1 MSTAQSRP
9 LSRRAMLAS
18 LGASAALAPLV
29 PLLQAHAQA
38 GGPPKRLV
46 LCFTPRATFWPTGMM
61 PGSGGTNVALG
72 PILQPLQPYLGKLA
86 FIRGLGLGTKAED
99 LPNAHSQGFAELW
112 TGSRRNGDTFA
123 SSMSVGQFIAR
134 QLAPPPKLPTPG
146 PGGPSLGSAGG
157 HPPRVLPRARPA

>member
-46 LCFTPRATFWPTGMM
+46 LFFTPHAPFWPNWMM

-112 TGSRRNGDTFA
+112 TGSRPNRDTLPRPI
-123 SSMSVGQFIAR
+123 SVDHFIAG
-134 QLAPPPKLPTPG
+134 QLAPPPQLRPLEPG
-146 PGGPSLGSAGG
+146 VAAL
-157 HPPRVLPRARPA
+157 